1 MEYVITFESTNDAI
15 KAERLLL
22 DGGLHVGVMPL
33 PGQIKACCGIALRL
47 GGEELPDALKILAGG
62 AAACSGVYERRK
74 SGGKYIYDIVT
85 DRGDADWRVY

>member
-33 PGQIKACCGIALRL
+33 PGQIKAGCGIALRL
-47 GGEELPDALKILAGG
+47 GGEELPGALKILVGG
-62 AAACSGVYERRK
+62 EAARSGVYERRE
-74 SGGKYIYDIVT
+74 SGGKYVYNKVT
-85 DRGDADWRVY
+85 DGGDADWRGY